1 MCGFGA
7 HARSSRS
14 GSAKTAP
21 EARVREPVRD
31 RDGDAGPQVAIRGR
45 QVGDR
50 GGYPLSGSY
59 LLACSLDVA
68 GQEPATIVS
77 ARPSATQSRSA
88 SGSSTA
94 AVSLLIPMSMDP
106 R

>member
-1 MCGFGA
+1 MPTAAVEPTDLRCYGA
-7 HARSSRS
+7 ETLRTSELGAFCKLRGKRPFI
-14 GSAKTAP
+14 AP
-21 EARVREPVRD
+21 
-31 RDGDAGPQVAIRGR
+31 IC
-45 QVGDR
+45 
-50 GGYPLSGSY
+50 
-59 LLACSLDVA
+59 LAYSLDVA

-106 R
+106 RQERSGTFQAVPP